1 MRERKR
7 EILFSHKK
15 KKSYLERK
23 KEREFIQPQ
32 EKKNLTFISSSWL
45 IEAQELK
52 VLIQM
57 TLETKAKAYNTDS
70 FTILQKLRDS
80 WKIFSFLNSTERRW
94 KTRSLELLLYLLHVM
109 HMWLWLIPWI
119 CSTVYLGKNFSL
131 LHLKLTHP
139 TWIKKNLDKN
149 LTFVFLFFRFCYRE
163 VEN

>member
-1 MRERKR
+1 MLMTFFWERERER
-7 EILFSHKK
+7 VYSATR
-15 KKSYLERK
+15 KKS
-23 KEREFIQPQ
+23 
-32 EKKNLTFISSSWL
+32 LTFISSSWL

-52 VLIQM
+52 VLIQI

-94 KTRSLELLLYLLHVM
+94 KTRSLELLLYLLHVT

-139 TWIKKNLDKN
+139 TWIKKTWIKIL
-149 LTFVFLFFRFCYRE
+149 LLFFFFLGFVTER
-163 VEN
+163 